1 MRKQTKAN
9 QHRWQRTKYET
20 LQPLKKKYCTVTMSR
35 SWPSHLTSLSLIL
48 SICNISITVVL
59 SSCFEIK

>member
-20 LQPLKKKYCTVTMSR
+20 LQPLKKNT
-35 SWPSHLTSLSLIL
+35 LQ
-48 SICNISITVVL
+48 
-59 SSCFEIK
+59 

>member
-20 LQPLKKKYCTVTMSR
+20 LQPLKKKILYSDDEQILAK
-35 SWPSHLTSLSLIL
+35 SFNFPEPHSFHL
-48 SICNISITVVL
+48 
-59 SSCFEIK
+59 